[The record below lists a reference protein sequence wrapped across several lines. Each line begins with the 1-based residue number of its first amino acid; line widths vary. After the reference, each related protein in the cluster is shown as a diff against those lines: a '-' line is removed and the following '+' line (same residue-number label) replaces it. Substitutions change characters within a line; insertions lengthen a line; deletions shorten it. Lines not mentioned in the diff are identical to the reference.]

1 MRNSSLINF
10 PPVSQEAEGWRKK
23 TLLSVS
29 RRYYIKYNHA
39 PRVFHHALTFHSAIY
54 TCPKGITITDSAQ
67 HSISL
72 EKLLSR
78 WCFSFRRHLTHKDW
92 LTGYRAAPNFLNSS
106 SKHRFHY
113 SKCCFTSHGLSPFLP
128 STHINWTKVPSKSG
142 PAITGKQHYT
152 VSLQRSTAGI
162 TCTTN
167 GKSVHRPS
175 RVLETQKAQTRHT
188 AVTATLSRA
197 RHQFSSK
204 KTAEHRLMGWE

>member
-113 SKCCFTSHGLSPFLP
+113 SKCCFTSHGLFPFLP

-152 VSLQRSTAGI
+152 VSLHRGPRQESPALPMGRASTDHPG
-162 TCTTN
+162 CW
-167 GKSVHRPS
+167 KLRRHRP
-175 RVLETQKAQTRHT
+175 
-188 AVTATLSRA
+188 VTLLWQQPYLVQDTSFPA
-197 RHQFSSK
+197 K
-204 KTAEHRLMGWE
+204 KQQSTD